1 MKDETKTR
9 NQLINELIE
18 LRQQITELKDSGTL
32 CKQAQKMLLHESEE
46 RYKTII
52 EQNADSIYLAD
63 VETRQI
69 LQANQTFQ
77 RLLGYNSDEITKLT
91 IYDFVNHEREDIDDK
106 INHLVKGQNYFVGE
120 RRYRRKDGTFL
131 DVEISVTLIPYKDR
145 NALCTIARDIT
156 ERKRMEQEMKL
167 LVSIVKNIPDAIC
180 SIDLNGNIVSWN
192 EGAEK
197 MLGYKADEII
207 GRPFTITIPNELAQ
221 KELDHCINALK
232 TGAFFMGYETLRLA
246 KDGRIVPVEITAVAL
261 KDEEQ
266 NITNYTSIMRD
277 ISGRKTA
284 HEEIEKRVKELE
296 DFYDMAVG
304 RELKMIELKEKIEEL
319 KEELEKYKN
328 L

>member
-1 MKDETKTR
+1 MEDETKTR

-32 CKQAQKMLLHESEE
+32 SKQAEETLLHESEE
-46 RYKTII
+46 TYKAII
-52 EQNADSIYLAD
+52 GQNADSIYLAD
-63 VETRQI
+63 IETRQI

-91 IYDFVNHEREDIDDK
+91 IYAFVNHEREDIDDK
-106 INHLVKGQNYFVGE
+106 INLLVKGQNYFVGE
-120 RRYRRKDGTFL
+120 RRYRRKDGTLL
-131 DVEISVTLIPYKDR
+131 DVEVSVTLVPYKDR
-145 NALCTIARDIT
+145 NALCAIARDIT

-167 LVSIVKNIPDAIC
+167 LASIVKNIPDAIC
-180 SIDLNGNIVSWN
+180 SMDVNGNIVSWN

-197 MLGYKADEII
+197 MLGYRADEII

-221 KELDHCINALK
+221 KELDHCTNVLK
-232 TGAFFMGYETLRLA
+232 TEAFFVGYETLRLA
-246 KDGRIVPVEITAVAL
+246 KGGRIVPVEITAVAL

-277 ISGRKTA
+277 ISEHKKA
-284 HEEIEKRVKELE
+284 QKEIVKRVKELE
-296 DFYDMAVG
+296 DFYDIAIG

-319 KEELEKYKN
+319 KKEIEKYKN